1 MTDKARRI
9 ADWVEDIRETIG
21 NIRSDIGHAD
31 QDRVPAKT
39 ESPSAPS
46 SKA

>member
-9 ADWVEDIRETIG
+9 ADWVEDIREIIG
-21 NIRSDIGHAD
+21 NVRSDMGTL
-31 QDRVPAKT
+31 PNPSSGKT
-39 ESPSAPS
+39 ENRSVLS